1 MCFNAERRI
10 EGIGRGQL
18 SAMASRFLLLCPPFP
33 AAGPASRDRFAA
45 RRRVES
51 ICGANLE
58 AQTGH
63 DGS

>member
-1 MCFNAERRI
+1 MCFNGEKRI
-10 EGIGRGQL
+10 ERIGRGQL
-18 SAMASRFLLLCPPFP
+18 SVMASRFLLLSPSSPDC
-33 AAGPASRDRFAA
+33 GPASRDRFAA